1 VKTDRESQ
9 ALLTGAAL
17 KAMQD
22 PEYSCWW
29 KAADGWEKLD
39 AKTILYLAEA
49 VREHVQSCF
58 DREKEL
64 SERLDREETL
74 AGIRAVCWEDLRL
87 KEARA

>member
-1 VKTDRESQ
+1 LRGGYSNNPNDRGGETNFGIT
-9 ALLTGAAL
+9 AGT
-17 KAMQD
+17 
-22 PEYSCWW
+22 Y
-29 KAADGWEKLD
+29 